1 MKTDIENSIY
11 NNIFIKKL
19 SIINKI
25 ECFND
30 MNILTNLVIIQTKQL
45 DT

>member
-1 MKTDIENSIY
+1 MKTDVVDSIY
-11 NNIFIKKL
+11 NNIFVKKL
-19 SIINKI
+19 SIISKI

-30 MNILTNLVIIQTKQL
+30 VNILTNLVIIQTKQL